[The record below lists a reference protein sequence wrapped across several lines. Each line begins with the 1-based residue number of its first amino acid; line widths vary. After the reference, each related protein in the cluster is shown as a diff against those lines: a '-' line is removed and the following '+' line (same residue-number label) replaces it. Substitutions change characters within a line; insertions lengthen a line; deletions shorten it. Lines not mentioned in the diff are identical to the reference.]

1 MLGDSQLDKQT
12 ALELWAA
19 LREVELFLFREAQ
32 LADEHQ
38 YQEWFALWTEE
49 LLYWVPCNSDEQ
61 AIGRKIAL
69 VNDNRP
75 ELDERLFRLGTKFA
89 HAQNPKSRL
98 SRVIGNIVLEEWDAP
113 RGGRVTSRFNL
124 TEVRAGRQLT
134 FAGRQAHVLERQDG
148 ELRMR
153 EKHVYLA
160 NHDIPMPNLTFII

>member
-1 MLGDSQLDKQT
+1 MDNQT
-12 ALELWAA
+12 LAQWAA

-38 YQEWFALWTEE
+38 YKEWFALWTEE

-69 VNDNRP
+69 INDNRP

-98 SRVIGNIVLEEWDAP
+98 SRVIGNLVLQEWDADS
-113 RGGRVTSRFNL
+113 GGRVTSRFNL

-134 FAGRQAHVLERQDG
+134 FAGCQTHLLERKDG
-148 ELRMR
+148 VLRMR

>member
-1 MLGDSQLDKQT
+1 MDQPTLDH
-12 ALELWAA
+12 WASV
-19 LREVELFLFREAQ
+19 REVELFLFREAQ

-61 AIGRKIAL
+61 ACGRKIAL
-69 VNDNRP
+69 INDNRA

-98 SRVIGNIVLEEWDAP
+98 SRIVSNIVLQAWDEQH
-113 RGGRVTSRFNL
+113 GGSVTSRFNL
-124 TEVRAGRQLT
+124 TEVRAGRQIS
-134 FAGRQAHVLERQDG
+134 FAGRQTHILERREG
-148 ELRMR
+148 GLRMR
-153 EKHVYLA
+153 EKHVYLT

>member
-1 MLGDSQLDKQT
+1 VDQQT
-12 ALELWAA
+12 ALAQWAD

-38 YQEWFALWTEE
+38 YKEWFALWTED
-49 LLYWVPCNSDEQ
+49 LLYWVPCNSDEH
-61 AIGRKIAL
+61 AVGRKIAL
-69 VNDNRP
+69 INDNRP

-89 HAQNPKSRL
+89 HAQNPRSRL
-98 SRVIGNIVLEEWDAP
+98 SRVIGNVVLQEWDAQ

-134 FAGRQAHVLERQDG
+134 FAGRQTHVLERRDG

-160 NHDIPMPNLTFII
+160 NNDIPMPNLTFII

>member
-1 MLGDSQLDKQT
+1 MDQPTLAQ
-12 ALELWAA
+12 WAA
-19 LREVELFLFREAQ
+19 VREVELFLFREAQ

-38 YQEWFALWTEE
+38 YKEWFALWTDE

-61 AIGRKIAL
+61 ARGRKIAL
-69 VNDNRP
+69 INDNRP

-98 SRVIGNIVLEEWDAP
+98 SRVVGNIVLQEWDAQH
-113 RGGRVTSRFNL
+113 GGRVTSRFNL

-134 FAGRQAHVLERQDG
+134 FAGSQTHILERHEG

>member
-1 MLGDSQLDKQT
+1 MDQPTLAQ
-12 ALELWAA
+12 WAA
-19 LREVELFLFREAQ
+19 VREVEMFLFREAQ

-38 YQEWFALWTEE
+38 YKEWFALWTAE

-61 AIGRKIAL
+61 ARGQKIAL
-69 VNDNRP
+69 INDNRP

-98 SRVIGNIVLEEWDAP
+98 SRVVGNIVLQEWDAQH
-113 RGGRVTSRFNL
+113 GGRVTSRFNL

-134 FAGRQAHVLERQDG
+134 FAGRQTHVLERQEG

>member
-1 MLGDSQLDKQT
+1 MDNQT
-12 ALELWAA
+12 ALAQWAT
-19 LREVELFLFREAQ
+19 LHEVETFLFREAQ

-38 YQEWFALWTEE
+38 YKEWFALWTED
-49 LLYWVPCNSDEQ
+49 LLYWVPCNSDEH
-61 AIGRKIAL
+61 AVGRKIAL

-89 HAQNPKSRL
+89 HAQNPRSRL
-98 SRVIGNIVLEEWDAP
+98 SRVISNVVLQEWDTE
-113 RGGRVTSRFNL
+113 RGGSVTSRFNL

-134 FAGRQAHVLERQDG
+134 FAGRQMHVLERKDG
-148 ELRMR
+148 VLRMR